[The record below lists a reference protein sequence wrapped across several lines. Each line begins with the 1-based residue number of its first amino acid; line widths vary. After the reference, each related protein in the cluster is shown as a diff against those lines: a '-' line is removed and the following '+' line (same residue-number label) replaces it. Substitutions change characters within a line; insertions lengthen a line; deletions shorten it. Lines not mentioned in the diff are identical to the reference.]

1 MTLSTVL
8 CLAVALV
15 LIALMIRVL
24 RKATGLLLVILGIF
38 ACFSVVGLIVGV
50 PLVFVGGILLFM

>member
-8 CLAVALV
+8 GLAVALV

>member
-15 LIALMIRVL
+15 LIALMIRAL

>member
-8 CLAVALV
+8 CIAVALV
-15 LIALMIRVL
+15 VLAMIIRAV

-38 ACFSVVGLIVGV
+38 ACFTGIGFFVGA
-50 PLVFVGGILLFM
+50 PLVFVGGVLLFI

>member
-8 CLAVALV
+8 CIAVALIV
-15 LIALMIRVL
+15 LAMIIRAV

-38 ACFSVVGLIVGV
+38 ACFTGIGLLVGV
-50 PLVFVGGILLFM
+50 PLVFVGGVLLFI